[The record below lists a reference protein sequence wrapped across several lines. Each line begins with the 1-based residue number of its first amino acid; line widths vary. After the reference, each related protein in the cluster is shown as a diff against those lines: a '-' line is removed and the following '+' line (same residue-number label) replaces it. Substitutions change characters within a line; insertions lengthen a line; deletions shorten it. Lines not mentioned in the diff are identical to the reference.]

1 MKSTKYTLG
10 ALAVALSVLSSCGEK
25 FLHEQPVDQ
34 ITDANFY
41 QTQTDAIQATNA
53 AYSELTKEGQYDA
66 AQWAFDIWSDVSS
79 SGGDDGNDAIEYKQ
93 MEAYTI
99 STTNFVATRLWGG
112 SFIGIQRANL
122 VLQKVPLITSIDAG
136 IQKRCLGEAQFLRA
150 KFYFDLVRAYGD
162 VPLFTSP
169 PSSPAEVNIPR
180 TPVAQVYAQIE
191 KDLIAAIDNLPTAYT
206 GADLGRAT
214 KWAATGLLAKVYITE
229 GKKTEA
235 AQRAREVINNSGK
248 TMWDNYRDNFD
259 YTKENNNAKESLF
272 EIQFVNGHNTEN
284 GGYTRNSVGSAM
296 NEFFGPRGQN
306 ETPGSGYGF
315 NVPDPD
321 FVAGYEA
328 GDTRKAASVWSP
340 GDIYPDNAVNPA
352 KMTGSPFGYS
362 CKKWF
367 VGKDAT
373 VTTIWDSPL
382 NVPVL
387 RLAEMYLIV
396 AEAVGPTAEGLEAIN
411 KVRRRAFGLNYNN
424 PSTAVDLTAST
435 PNFTNAVLRERKY
448 ELAFEFDRW
457 FDMKRA
463 NTLYPTLTDHALI
476 PRMTA
481 QSAFLQ
487 GKLPNT
493 HGTPTQNTLVLPIPQ
508 SEIDT
513 NPGLVQNPGY

>member
-10 ALAVALSVLSSCGEK
+10 ALALALSVLASCTEK
-25 FLHEQPVDQ
+25 FLYEQPVDQ

-41 QTQTDAIQATNA
+41 QTETDAIQATNA
-53 AYSELTKEGQYDA
+53 AYSELTKEGQYNM

-79 SGGDDGNDAIEYKQ
+79 SGGDTGTDAQEYKQ
-93 MEAYTI
+93 LEAYNI
-99 STTNFVATRLWGG
+99 PTTNFVATRLWGG

-122 VLQKVPLITSIDAG
+122 VLQKVPLITNINPD
-136 IQKRCLGEAQFLRA
+136 ILKRCLGEAQFLRA

-162 VPLFTSP
+162 VPLFTAPPASP
-169 PSSPAEVNIPR
+169 SEVNIPR
-180 TPVAQVYAQIE
+180 TPAAQVYTQIE
-191 KDLIAAIDNLPTAYT
+191 KDLTDAIGNLPPSYS

-229 GKKTEA
+229 GKKAEA
-235 AQRAREVINNSGK
+235 AQRAREVISSSGK
-248 TMWDNYRDNFD
+248 TMWANYGDNF
-259 YTKENNNAKESLF
+259 KPSNENNNAKESLF
-272 EIQFVNGHNTEN
+272 EIQFVSGRNQ
-284 GGYTRNSVGSAM
+284 YDRNSVGSAM

-306 ETPGSGYGF
+306 QTPGSGYGF

-328 GDTRKAASVWSP
+328 GDTRRGVTVWSP
-340 GDIYPDNAVNPA
+340 GDTYPDGSKNPA
-352 KMTGSPFGYS
+352 RMTGSPFGYS

-367 VGKDAT
+367 VGKVNTD
-373 VTTIWDSPL
+373 IWDSPL

-396 AEAVGPTAEGLEAIN
+396 AEAVGPTAGPDGGLEAIN
-411 KVRRRAFGLNYNN
+411 KVRRRAFGLNYDT
-424 PSTAVDLTAST
+424 PSPAADLTAST

-463 NTLYPTLTDHALI
+463 QMLYPALTDHALI
-476 PRMTA
+476 PRITA
-481 QSAFLQ
+481 QNAAIGNS
-487 GKLPNT
+487 LPNV